1 VAVAAPSKHKEAAF
15 DFARFLTGPEGA
27 RIMALV
33 GRQNPAL
40 EQAYADPEIAKD
52 ATLAAFRAQAE
63 TAISMPNVAE
73 MTMVWS
79 PMTTAMNAIT
89 RKASTPKAALQ
100 EAQKAVEKDV
110 AGLRRKR

>member
-1 VAVAAPSKHKEAAF
+1 VS
-15 DFARFLTGPEGA
+15 FLTGPEGA
-27 RIMALV
+27 KIMATV

-40 EQAYADPEIAKD
+40 EQVYKEPEVAKD

-63 TAISMPNVAE
+63 SAISMPNLAE

-89 RKASTPKAALQ
+89 RKAATPKVALQ
-100 EAQKAVEKDV
+100 EAQQAVQKDV
-110 AGLRRKR
+110 ASLRKKR